1 MTKLKDNRSF
11 QFIIGCATIYVLY
24 VVLIREGWMAWFL
37 ADEKQVE
44 GFGDSSQLLVLVF
57 SALVDFCTLLGI
69 ITIGIVST
77 VLPHLNVFLEF
88 TTRKIKELIA
98 KLRDGAS
105 KDKEDWD
112 WRPLAAIVLSYVL
125 WTGGQL
131 QNVWSLLRDAT
142 LDRIENTES
151 KPEFLIFSTDSGSAT
166 EGQLSVVNS
175 LLVEDMLEAEGVE
188 RRSYDSEQTA
198 SNAEPWVAQAMQAA
212 ADDENKMVVI
222 YSDGRAKIN
231 NIPSSIKGMR
241 EVISAW

>member
-1 MTKLKDNRSF
+1 MTKLKDNRTF
-11 QFIIGCATIYVLY
+11 QFIVGCATLYVLY

-37 ADEKQVE
+37 ADDEQVE
-44 GFGDSSQLLVLVF
+44 GFGDSSQLLVLVI
-57 SALVDFCTLLGI
+57 SALVNFCTLCGI
-69 ITIGIVST
+69 ITIGIVSN
-77 VLPHLNVFLEF
+77 VLPHVNVFLDF
-88 TTRKIKELIA
+88 ATRKIKELIA

-151 KPEFLIFSTDSGSAT
+151 KPEFLIFSTDSDSAT
-166 EGQLSVVNS
+166 EGQLSVINS
-175 LLVEDMLEAEGVE
+175 LLVEDMLDAEGVE

-212 ADDENKMVVI
+212 ADDENKMVLI
-222 YSDGRAKIN
+222 YSDGRARIDD
-231 NIPSSIKGMR
+231 IPSSIRGMQ

>member
-1 MTKLKDNRSF
+1 MTKLKDNRTF
-11 QFIIGCATIYVLY
+11 QFIVGCATLYVLY

-37 ADEKQVE
+37 ADDEQVE
-44 GFGDSSQLLVLVF
+44 GFGDSSQLLILVV
-57 SALVDFCTLLGI
+57 SALVNFCQLCGI
-69 ITIGIVST
+69 ITIGIVSG
-77 VLPHLNVFLEF
+77 VLPHINVFLDF
-88 TTRKIKELIA
+88 ASRKIKELIA
-98 KLRDGAS
+98 KLRNGAS

-151 KPEFLIFSTDSGSAT
+151 KPEFLIFSTDSASAT
-166 EGQLSVVNS
+166 DGQLSVINS

-212 ADDENKMVVI
+212 ADDENKMVLI
-222 YSDGRAKIN
+222 YSDGRAKIDD
-231 NIPSSIKGMR
+231 IPSSIKSMQ

>member
-1 MTKLKDNRSF
+1 MTKLKDNRTF
-11 QFIIGCATIYVLY
+11 QFIVGCATLYVLY

-37 ADEKQVE
+37 ADDEQVE
-44 GFGDSSQLLVLVF
+44 GFGDSSQLLVLVV
-57 SALVDFCTLLGI
+57 SALVNFCTLCGI
-69 ITIGIVST
+69 ITIGIVSN
-77 VLPHLNVFLEF
+77 VLPHVNVFLDF
-88 TTRKIKELIA
+88 ATRKIKELIA

-131 QNVWSLLRDAT
+131 QNVWNLLRDAT

-166 EGQLSVVNS
+166 DGQLSVINS

-212 ADDENKMVVI
+212 ADDENKMVLI
-222 YSDGRAKIN
+222 YSDGRAKIDD
-231 NIPSSIKGMR
+231 IPSSIKGMQ